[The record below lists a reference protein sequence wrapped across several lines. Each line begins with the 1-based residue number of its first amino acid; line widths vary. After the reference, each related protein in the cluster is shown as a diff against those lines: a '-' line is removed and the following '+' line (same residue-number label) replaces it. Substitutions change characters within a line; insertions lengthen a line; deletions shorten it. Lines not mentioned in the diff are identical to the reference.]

1 MLAPDVRQQLQR
13 LAIGGVHSGQ
23 DILNSQQLSAMAYA
37 WGQFIDHDL
46 DLTPTGGTEVLKID
60 VPTGDPSFEVLLFGS
75 WAEGTARPRSD
86 VDIAIDGTTPVD
98 PKHLAEIR
106 DACDRMATLFTI
118 DLVNLAQTSLQF
130 REGVRR
136 KICANCQAV

>member
-1 MLAPDVRQQLQR
+1 MRKGPEAISKEDISHVREIARQVASIVR
-13 LAIGGVHSGQ
+13 RV
-23 DILNSQQLSAMAYA
+23 
-37 WGQFIDHDL
+37 
-46 DLTPTGGTEVLKID
+46 
-60 VPTGDPSFEVLLFGS
+60 TGDRSFQVLLFGS

-86 VDIAIDGTTPVD
+86 VDIAIDGTTPVY

-118 DLVNLAQTSLQF
+118 DLVDLARTSEQF

-136 KICANCQAV
+136 NAEVI

>member
-1 MLAPDVRQQLQR
+1 MRTRPEGISKEDISHVREIARQVASIVR
-13 LAIGGVHSGQ
+13 RV
-23 DILNSQQLSAMAYA
+23 
-37 WGQFIDHDL
+37 
-46 DLTPTGGTEVLKID
+46 
-60 VPTGDPSFEVLLFGS
+60 TGDRSFQVLLFGS

-106 DACDRMATLFTI
+106 DACDRMATLFTV
-118 DLVNLAQTSLQF
+118 DLVDLARTSEQF

-136 KICANCQAV
+136 NAEVI